1 MASKGARM
9 GSHLRS
15 CVLVVLVAATAL
27 LPLAICPLWLPL
39 LPPSLGGFWAAR
51 GLAVIGSI
59 AALLAIGRGQDS
71 KGRLSMV
78 LASPAVTL
86 PLLALVFYSL
96 IPAVYV
102 ELYLGGP
109 LAAPFW
115 ARAENLRYPTDQF
128 LSYATNTT
136 AESWILAFSGIGL
149 LLATAFDRLIPVRR
163 DEGSLSPPP
172 FAWGLALI
180 CAAGLAFHVGK
191 GLLSPM
197 ALPWVGSLVDTLPP
211 LVMFGVALVL
221 QSQGVHP
228 VRRGIWIVVG
238 LAAGAG
244 LLFPYQIKAYVMLLV
259 TLLLIAVLRSRGWV
273 RVAIMVTVLAAPA
286 LGAGMVM
293 APRGT
298 LPNLAGKIVW
308 RQAETM
314 FCMDFA
320 LRDAASGG
328 GEWRSGPFY
337 FAAGLVPRILWP
349 DKPTLSHGDAYGK
362 FCGVKIAGHSASITL
377 LGEPALRGGPWGM
390 ATAAAI
396 LAGLSA
402 VMVGVWKRGGQVGT
416 AFAIGLAPWLVDFDQ
431 HFAMYIANVAKA
443 SLAILPVAL
452 LIGSYG
458 AKGCAPGL
466 KKFLGRNDQGHRSG
480 RLPPGKGN

>member
-1 MASKGARM
+1 
-9 GSHLRS
+9 
-15 CVLVVLVAATAL
+15 
-27 LPLAICPLWLPL
+27 
-39 LPPSLGGFWAAR
+39 
-51 GLAVIGSI
+51 
-59 AALLAIGRGQDS
+59 
-71 KGRLSMV
+71 
-78 LASPAVTL
+78 L

-96 IPAVYV
+96 IPAAYV
-102 ELYLGGP
+102 ELYFGGP

-115 ARAENLRYPTDQF
+115 AHAENMRYPTDQF
-128 LSYATNTT
+128 LSYATNTI

-149 LLATAFDRLIPVRR
+149 LLAMAFDRLIPARR
-163 DEGSLSPPP
+163 NEDADSSPP
-172 FAWGLALI
+172 FAWGLMLI
-180 CAAGLAFHVGK
+180 CGAGLAFHVGK
-191 GLLSPM
+191 DLLPPM
-197 ALPWVGSLVDTLPP
+197 ALPWAGSLVDALPP

-221 QSQGVHP
+221 QGQSVRP
-228 VRRGIWIVVG
+228 IRRGIWIVAG
-238 LAAGAG
+238 LAAGAV
-244 LLFPYQIKAYVMLLV
+244 LLFPYQIKTYVMLLV
-259 TLLLIAVLRSRGWV
+259 TLLLIAVLRSRGWA
-273 RVAIMVTVLAAPA
+273 RVAIMVMVLAAPA

-293 APRGT
+293 LPRGT

-337 FAAGLVPRILWP
+337 FAAGLIPRVLWP
-349 DKPTLSHGDAYGK
+349 DKPTLSHGDTYGK

-402 VMVGVWKRGGQVGT
+402 IVMGAWKRGGQAVS

-431 HFAMYIANVAKA
+431 HFAMYIANAAKA
-443 SLAILPVAL
+443 SLAILPVAV
-452 LIGSYG
+452 LIGHYG
-458 AKGCAPGL
+458 ARKGAP
-466 KKFLGRNDQGHRSG
+466 
-480 RLPPGKGN
+480 P